1 MGIRFKL
8 SDTYRTEVNFAVFN
22 EKGKR
27 ENLSFTAQFKRKNK
41 EEVKELVESSQKPG
55 RDDSDLLREVMTGWV
70 MVDLDSGER
79 CPSRRRPSRS
89 SARFPARPGSR
100 CSASSRPSARHAKK
114 TDGGRPLPRGRH

>member
-41 EEVKELVESSQKPG
+41 EEVKDLVDSSQKPG

-70 MVDLDSGER
+70 LTDLDSGELVPFTPEAFEEFCAIPGAAGLTMQR
-79 CPSRRRPSRS
+79 YFETVGA
-89 SARFPARPGSR
+89 ARE
-100 CSASSRPSARHAKK
+100 KN
-114 TDGGRPLPRGRH
+114 